1 MSKSGSL
8 LILAGGFRRKIMQP
22 SHEVRGCLP
31 KSICIHH
38 LIFLSKEPCERNAIS
53 THFIVMETDGMCGP
67 RDRMRVC

>member
-8 LILAGGFRRKIMQP
+8 LILVGGLRRKIMQP

-38 LIFLSKEPCERNAIS
+38 LIFFSQEPCERNAIS
-53 THFIVMETDGMCGP
+53 THFIDMETEAIGF
-67 RDRMRVC
+67 